1 MTDKKKKA
9 PEQEVDREDLLFLNL
24 IKMLE
29 LSVKSSMG
37 LEKNPVTGEDK
48 VDMESARINLDIL
61 IMIQNKTSGNLN
73 DILTRYLRDMV
84 THLQMEYIKLDT
96 GSENTK

>member
-1 MTDKKKKA
+1 
-9 PEQEVDREDLLFLNL
+9 
-24 IKMLE
+24 
-29 LSVKSSMG
+29 MG

-96 GSENTK
+96 DSKKS